1 MTDDRR
7 FEDALNASETVGGKE
22 IKTMCDVLDRV
33 EARGKAEGIAEGE
46 ARGEVQGKKEMAINL
61 HKQSVP
67 VEVIAK
73 AAGVAVDVVKKWL
86 GLETA

>member
-33 EARGKAEGIAEGE
+33 EARGKARGKAEGE
-46 ARGEVQGKKEMAINL
+46 IQGKKEMAINL

-67 VEVIAK
+67 VDVIAK

>member
-1 MTDDRR
+1 
-7 FEDALNASETVGGKE
+7 
-22 IKTMCDVLDRV
+22 MCDVLDRV